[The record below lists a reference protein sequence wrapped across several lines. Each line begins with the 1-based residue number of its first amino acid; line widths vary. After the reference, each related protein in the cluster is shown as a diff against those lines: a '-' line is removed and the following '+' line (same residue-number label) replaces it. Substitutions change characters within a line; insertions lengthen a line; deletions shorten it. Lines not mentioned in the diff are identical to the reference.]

1 VRCERDNFLA
11 DEFVVVHIETKE
23 RPTSGAE
30 TLVRSNGTA
39 EEVGEKLL
47 FAVKDSPQRLKPRS
61 KQSTYRSA
69 ASAAPHKSNLELSF
83 PQPVRLCASQRFS
96 PQSYFPTDY

>member
-1 VRCERDNFLA
+1 
-11 DEFVVVHIETKE
+11 VVHIETKE

-69 ASAAPHKSNLELSF
+69 ESAAPPN
-83 PQPVRLCASQRFS
+83 PA
-96 PQSYFPTDY
+96 PQSATKIFHPIRHPNSPPRSSLD